1 MHRVEANEEWSLFCP
16 SEAPGLADVWGD
28 AFDSLYTK
36 YEREG
41 RAKKV
46 IKAQQL
52 WFSILEAQ
60 VMLTYSHDFALVPSQ
75 TDESYLALQE
85 ST

>member
-1 MHRVEANEEWSLFCP
+1 MRRVESNQEWSLFCP

-28 AFDSLYTK
+28 AFESLYTQ
-36 YEREG
+36 YEKEG

-60 VMLTYSHDFALVPSQ
+60 VLSKDLGPSP
-75 TDESYLALQE
+75 LA
-85 ST
+85 STILNRHVQKL

>member
-1 MHRVEANEEWSLFCP
+1 MHRVEANQEWSLFCP

-28 AFDSLYTK
+28 KFEALYTK

-60 VMLTYSHDFALVPSQ
+60 VMHHSGHMKKEELLHL
-75 TDESYLALQE
+75 L
-85 ST
+85 

>member
-1 MHRVEANEEWSLFCP
+1 MFCP

-60 VMLTYSHDFALVPSQ
+60 VMLKYNHDFALVPSQ